1 MSQLDKEQFV
11 CIDCETTGLDVEN
24 DRIIEV
30 AVVKFTLS
38 EHLDSFESLI
48 DPECSIPETSIAI
61 HHITPDMVE
70 GKPTIVAVLPHVL
83 HLVGKSII
91 VGHCVGFD
99 IDLIAMAAQRSG
111 IPNTIKQNRFLDTL
125 RMARA
130 YGESPVNSLE
140 KLRHHFNVPLEGAH
154 RAMSDVIVN
163 IEVFKHLV
171 KPYRSIDK
179 LFEVL
184 AGPVQMKIMPFGPHK
199 GRPLKEV
206 PIEYLRWAASKS
218 FDQDLMFSLRTE
230 LKRRKSGNLFT
241 QASNPFSSL

>member
-83 HLVGKSII
+83 HLVGKF
-91 VGHCVGFD
+91 C
-99 IDLIAMAAQRSG
+99 
-111 IPNTIKQNRFLDTL
+111 
-125 RMARA
+125 
-130 YGESPVNSLE
+130 
-140 KLRHHFNVPLEGAH
+140 
-154 RAMSDVIVN
+154 
-163 IEVFKHLV
+163 LV
-171 KPYRSIDK
+171 
-179 LFEVL
+179 
-184 AGPVQMKIMPFGPHK
+184 
-199 GRPLKEV
+199 
-206 PIEYLRWAASKS
+206 
-218 FDQDLMFSLRTE
+218 
-230 LKRRKSGNLFT
+230 
-241 QASNPFSSL
+241 